1 MLEQVNVFYEG
12 WGERWQW
19 GTLVSTTALTGR
31 PLIVF
36 EYSNEAR
43 QRGLEL
49 SSYKL
54 PLQGPQLRRDFPDHQ
69 LHLPG
74 PVYDALPDGWG
85 MLLMDRLF
93 KRRGLNPARIG
104 ALERLTYIG
113 TQAMGAMSF
122 EPVASE
128 VSAPVKDI
136 PLAQLAAEI
145 QVLAPFVVPQR
156 AAFTG
161 WRTIRTLA
169 AGSGELIASFALTE
183 PEAGSDAASLR
194 TTAIRDGDEPLVKGA
209 ILCANDL
216 QTEDVEVPEWGGA
229 VRVRSF
235 TGRERDAFEAS
246 MVRGEGKDR
255 KVDLTNMR
263 ARLVGLTVI
272 DEGGQRLFT
281 DEEVDL
287 LGAKSGAALD
297 RVFAIAQKLN
307 GLSGADVEELT
318 KNSSG
323 VPSAVS
329 ISDSALPLD
338 SNTLTISSQ
347 A

>member
-1 MLEQVNVFYEG
+1 M
-12 WGERWQW
+12 
-19 GTLVSTTALTGR
+19 TL
-31 PLIVF
+31 
-36 EYSNEAR
+36 
-43 QRGLEL
+43 L
-49 SSYKL
+49 SK
-54 PLQGPQLRRDFPDHQ
+54 
-69 LHLPG
+69 
-74 PVYDALPDGWG
+74 
-85 MLLMDRLF
+85 
-93 KRRGLNPARIG
+93 
-104 ALERLTYIG
+104 T
-113 TQAMGAMSF
+113 
-122 EPVASE
+122 
-128 VSAPVKDI
+128 
-136 PLAQLAAEI
+136 
-145 QVLAPFVVPQR
+145 
-156 AAFTG
+156 
-161 WRTIRTLA
+161 
-169 AGSGELIASFALTE
+169 
-183 PEAGSDAASLR
+183 
-194 TTAIRDGDEPLVKGA
+194 A

-216 QTEDVEVPEWGGA
+216 QTEDVEVPEWGGV

-281 DEEVDL
+281 DDEVDL

-329 ISDSALPLD
+329 TSDSALPLD

-347 A
+347 TGVRSRLRSGWHLLVWKACQTCERTLASVRSAPRWPMSTAAKVRMRTRPITSCRDCVLQNLPPPMMPMPQQMQRFIAD